1 MIMDKPLYTFQPL
14 KQSFDTWFVVTA
26 IATLLLLGF
35 LYFFRKK
42 STLDV
47 SRKGV
52 IIMMLAFLTLISGG
66 TALFRFI
73 SLWRLQTV
81 EIYQNRIVTPYGTAP
96 MTNIRDYYVKL
107 ETHYK
112 PMQANVVQD
121 SARYFFLIEKNDK
134 THVLSEGDYR
144 VYDILDAMNNI
155 LLK

>member
-1 MIMDKPLYTFQPL
+1 MDKPLYTFQPL
-14 KQSFDTWFVVTA
+14 KQSFDAWLILTA
-26 IATLLLLGF
+26 LATLLLLGF
-35 LYFFRKK
+35 MLYFRKK

-47 SRKGV
+47 NRKGV
-52 IIMMLAFLTLISGG
+52 TMMMLAFLTLIMGG

-73 SLWRLQTV
+73 SLWRLQEVT
-81 EIYQNRIVTPYGTAP
+81 IYQNRIVTPYGTTA

-112 PMQANVVQD
+112 PMQANVIQD

-134 THVLSEGDYR
+134 THVLSEGDYKI
-144 VYDILDAMNNI
+144 YDILEALNNT

>member
-1 MIMDKPLYTFQPL
+1 MDKPLYIFQPL
-14 KQSFDTWFVVTA
+14 KQSFDTWLLLTA
-26 IATLLLLGF
+26 LATVLLLGF
-35 LYFFRKK
+35 LFYFRKK

-52 IIMMLAFLTLISGG
+52 VVMMLAFLTLIMGG

-73 SLWRLQTV
+73 SLWRLQEVT
-81 EIYQNRIVTPYGTAP
+81 IFQNRIITPYGTAP
-96 MTNIRDYYVKL
+96 MTNIRDYYIKL

-112 PMQANVVQD
+112 PMQANVIQD

-144 VYDILDAMNNI
+144 IYDILDALNNT